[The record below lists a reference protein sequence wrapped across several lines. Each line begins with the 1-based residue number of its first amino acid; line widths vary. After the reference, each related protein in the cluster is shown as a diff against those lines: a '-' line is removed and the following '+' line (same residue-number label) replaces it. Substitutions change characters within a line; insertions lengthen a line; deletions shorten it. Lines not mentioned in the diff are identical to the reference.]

1 MKQLLLIL
9 NPTAGQKKAAKH
21 LAEIISTFNRAGY
34 DVHTFVTSQRGDA
47 TDAVIKLGT
56 AMDLIVCCGGDGTFN
71 ETITGLIRSGLDIPM
86 GYIPAGSTNDFANS
100 LKLKTNIAE
109 ATNQIVSGKVC
120 EYDVGIYGDRYF
132 SYVASFGIFTKS
144 SYATPQGL
152 KNTLGHM
159 AYFLSGITELSKIR
173 KEHVKMELPDETI
186 EGDYIFGAICNSVSV
201 GGILTLDPNIVDMRD
216 GKFEI
221 LLVRTPKNLQELHE
235 FIVSILNHTYD
246 CKMITFRS
254 ASSVK
259 ITTNPDMVWTLDG
272 EKAEGATDIS
282 IENLHCRI
290 KLIH

>member
-1 MKQLLLIL
+1 MKNLLLIL
-9 NPTAGQKKAAKH
+9 NPAAGQKKAAKK
-21 LAEIISTFNRAGY
+21 LPEIISIFNRADY
-34 DVHTFVTSQRGDA
+34 DVHTFVTAQRGDA
-47 TDAVIKLGT
+47 TDAVVKLG
-56 AMDLIVCCGGDGTFN
+56 AGMDLIVCCGGDGTFN
-71 ETITGLIRSGLDIPM
+71 ETITGLMKSNLDVPL

-100 LKLKTNIAE
+100 LKLKTNVLE
-109 ATNQIVSGKVC
+109 AANQIVNGKLC
-120 EYDVGIYGDRYF
+120 DYDVGAYGDRFF
-132 SYVASFGIFTKS
+132 SYVASFGMFTKS

-173 KEHVKMELPDETI
+173 KEHVKLELPDETI
-186 EGDYIFGAICNSVSV
+186 EGDYIFGAICNSTSV
-201 GGILTLDPNIVDMRD
+201 GGILTLDPNIVDMCD

-235 FIVSILNHTYD
+235 FIVSILNRTYD

-259 ITTNPDMVWTLDG
+259 ISTNPDIVWTLDG
-272 EKAEGATDIS
+272 ERADGSGNIT